1 MVTAAYGF
9 IDISSVPLSFGGLN
23 ELTFP
28 PFTLIETSKEG
39 KNQLTMC
46 GMFPGISVEEG
57 EGPEGRMHGRGQAT
71 SLLSHKLWRRF
82 AAQGVPNKY
91 I

>member
-28 PFTLIETSKEG
+28 VHSDRNVKGGKKSIENAWHVSWHF
-39 KNQLTMC
+39 C
-46 GMFPGISVEEG
+46 GGG
-57 EGPEGRMHGRGQAT
+57 GGADAR
-71 SLLSHKLWRRF
+71 
-82 AAQGVPNKY
+82 
-91 I
+91 